1 MVVVLSQLIV
11 GTYEEGKICASK
23 LTQNMNCI
31 QFRISLWVIL
41 PFFLSL
47 VRAETGKIV
56 DPRPGFD
63 TTENNVLVPQTR
75 IIGGSNARED
85 RYPYFVSLVDN
96 SGKHT
101 CGGSLVAPDVV
112 VTAAHCQGATR
123 RAEVGRWNRGSS
135 NDDFDDI
142 AIDFPEFPHPEYSD
156 EGFPNDCMLVKL
168 ERQSSKQYVK
178 LNDNPD
184 LPRGSVENEVTVMGF
199 GNTVAGVMSQ
209 ADILQEV
216 QLGYIPNP
224 ICELSRDSRLD
235 LSYQNQIIDSMLCAG
250 DYGEDSCQGDSGGPL
265 VVGAGSAEQDVLVG
279 IISWY
284 VQYIPGWR

>member
-1 MVVVLSQLIV
+1 
-11 GTYEEGKICASK
+11 
-23 LTQNMNCI
+23 MNCI